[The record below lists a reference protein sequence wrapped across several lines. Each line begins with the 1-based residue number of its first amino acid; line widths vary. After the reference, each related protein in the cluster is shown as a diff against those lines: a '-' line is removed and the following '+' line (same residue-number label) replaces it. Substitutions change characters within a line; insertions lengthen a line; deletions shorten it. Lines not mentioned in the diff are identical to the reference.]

1 MRPKWRFYCGGG
13 IALAAFV
20 IFLLPLL
27 LPLGGPDV
35 LPMDELI
42 DENGVFTVVND
53 TQLYFV
59 HEDGAGESVIFL
71 HGYGGSSVDYR
82 PLLTNLDG
90 YDRYALD
97 LPGFGLSQKGLDLD
111 MSGQSLADAVAAF
124 MESQG
129 IDQAHIVAHD
139 LGGNVALHLVENH
152 PQRVQSVTLIAASI
166 QTDATTPIPDALFDL
181 PFLQRWARILLRAI
195 IPKSNEIDLRSAI
208 ARDEVITPEVIA
220 NRERAFHTPDWDLA
234 LLALA
239 RDSSQSALDHS
250 LNTINVPVLI
260 VWGDSDGWIA
270 PQTAYDLQAEIPGAE
285 VVMLPGVGHIP
296 MLEAPNALH
305 DSLIDFWRAIQ

>member
-20 IFLLPLL
+20 IFLLPFL

-35 LPMDELI
+35 LPLDSLI
-42 DENGVFTVVND
+42 DENGAFTVVNGA
-53 TQLYFV
+53 QLYFV

-82 PLLTNLDG
+82 PMLTNLDG

-111 MSGQSLADAVAAF
+111 MSGQSLADAVAGF
-124 MESQG
+124 MASQG

-166 QTDATTPIPDALFDL
+166 QTEATTPIPDALFDL

-208 ARDEVITPEVIA
+208 ARDEVITAEVIA
-220 NRERAFHTPDWDLA
+220 SRERAFHTPDWDLA

-239 RDSSQSALDHS
+239 RDSSQSALGHP

-260 VWGDSDGWIA
+260 VWGDADGWIA
-270 PQTAYDLQAEIPGAE
+270 PQTAYDLESEIPGAA
-285 VVMLPGVGHIP
+285 VVMLPEVGHIP
-296 MLEAPNALH
+296 MLEAPNALR
-305 DSLIDFWRAIQ
+305 DALIDFWRNIK